1 MGRHGK
7 LPWALGLAVMLTAG
21 MAWADHVFLLP
32 AEGQVPGEAL
42 SATLAKETRLAIV
55 ELGHSL
61 VPDEQVAAALA
72 QIADGRADDADEF
85 ALLVQGTNAA
95 WVVAPIIH
103 AGVGTHRLEVTA
115 YQAKTGRTESV
126 SRDMDPN
133 VMHRQVVEM
142 AGVLLSEQGVGTGAL
157 PWEQGGPP
165 PTTTPSSAARPESQ
179 PTTGPVPSAQQDT
192 KGLRPLV
199 GVTLGVGSALSRPEG
214 ATGSATAFQGGLRA
228 GVELGVPVELALG
241 LRGNFS
247 GPKATAL
254 DASARYWVE
263 VAEGI
268 RLAPEIA
275 PGLFFMGGGAQDTSF
290 SLRVTAVGA
299 VEIVSDLSVE
309 AHVGD
314 ITWIPASGGTVVLG
328 GATLAGVARF

>member
-1 MGRHGK
+1 MSRHGK
-7 LPWALGLAVMLTAG
+7 LACALGLAAMLTAG
-21 MAWADHVFLLP
+21 VAWADHVFLLP

-72 QIADGRADDADEF
+72 QVADGRADDADEF
-85 ALLVQGTNAA
+85 ALLAQDTNAA

-103 AGVGTHRLEVTA
+103 AGAGTHRLEVTA
-115 YQAKTGRTESV
+115 YQTKTGRTESV

-133 VMHRQVVEM
+133 LIHRQVVEM
-142 AGVLLSEQGVGTGAL
+142 AGVLLSEQGVGTAAL
-157 PWEQGGPP
+157 PWEQGGTPP
-165 PTTTPSSAARPESQ
+165 ITPSSTAHAEAQ
-179 PTTGPVPSAQQDT
+179 PHGSVEADS

-199 GVTLGVGSALSRPEG
+199 GVTVGVGSAISRPEG
-214 ATGSATAFQGGLRA
+214 ATGSATSIQGGLRA
-228 GVELGVPVELALG
+228 GVEFGVPIELALG
-241 LRGNFS
+241 LRGNFT
-247 GPKATAL
+247 GPKATGL
-254 DASARYWVE
+254 DVSARYWVE
-263 VAEGI
+263 VAEGF
-268 RLAPEIA
+268 RLAPEVA

-290 SLRVTAVGA
+290 SLRFTAVGA
-299 VEIVSDLSVE
+299 VEVVSDVSVE

>member
-7 LPWALGLAVMLTAG
+7 LACTLGLAAGLTTG
-21 MAWADHVFLLP
+21 IAWADHVFLLP

-72 QIADGRADDADEF
+72 QIADGRADNADEF

-103 AGVGTHRLEVTA
+103 AAVGTHRLEVTA
-115 YQAKTGRTESV
+115 YQATTGRTESV

-133 VMHRQVVEM
+133 VIHRQVVEM

-165 PTTTPSSAARPESQ
+165 PTTTPSSTARAESQ
-179 PTTGPVPSAQQDT
+179 PAPESVPSPQQDA
-192 KGLRPLV
+192 KGLQPLV
-199 GVTLGVGSALSRPEG
+199 GVTLGVGSAISRPEG

-228 GVELGVPVELALG
+228 GVELGVPLEFALG
-241 LRGNFS
+241 MRGNLT

-263 VAEGI
+263 LTPGV
-268 RLAPEIA
+268 RLAPELA

-290 SLRVTAVGA
+290 SLRFTAVGA
-299 VEIVSDLSVE
+299 VDVASQVSLE

-314 ITWIPASGGTVVLG
+314 ITWVPASGGTVVLG